1 MEASKKNVIF
11 IDHWAF
17 LEQFEAPM
25 WADLIFEANS
35 GYENITDDDWFN
47 ESHPF
52 HQLSA
57 RELKSKF
64 AHSGEEAV
72 TSPALPSSVSKSRGK
87 HYINKNWG
95 KGVNLNVLLDKQ
107 QGLSKGRCL
116 KQGSSFG
123 HEVKVKSTSN
133 VSRTNGL
140 MSEKSGLTFEH
151 NTRGKAM
158 SKASCNLVGSSSSMD
173 KKNYE
178 RSTRSMVT
186 SENMMPKKDYK
197 GHKKVSCDEKSKSSS
212 VRSVSFG
219 RSAVTVEASRVVQDQ
234 HKYME
239 VSSKPCDQKSGS
251 SSVNSINLGKTHVTP
266 KAEMDV
272 GNIKSRGRTSSSGK
286 SSVGSCSNPSYEVKF
301 VSKQQ
306 RQKITD
312 KKVVG
317 TMNLADKNRCNV
329 GNKSK
334 TSSINVEGK
343 ETGSTKGSNISVAKS
358 LVKSRSV
365 SSSTMLPGKVN
376 KKNSTVG
383 KKEAFDKGKENATR
397 KLTVNKNCNEKGVL
411 ARGILKSQKAREHN
425 CQHKDDKAGSAA
437 LTILGKV
444 NDQREAKNPGNPA
457 RRIYL
462 R

>member
-1 MEASKKNVIF
+1 M
-11 IDHWAF
+11 
-17 LEQFEAPM
+17 
-25 WADLIFEANS
+25 
-35 GYENITDDDWFN
+35 
-47 ESHPF
+47 
-52 HQLSA
+52 SA

-87 HYINKNWG
+87 HYNNKNWG
-95 KGVNLNVLLDKQ
+95 KGINLNVLLDKQ

-123 HEVKVKSTSN
+123 YEVKAKSTLN
-133 VSRTNGL
+133 VSRTKGL

-151 NTRGKAM
+151 NTRGKAT
-158 SKASCNLVGSSSSMD
+158 SNASCNLVGSSSSMD

-178 RSTRSMVT
+178 RSTRSMVA
-186 SENMMPKKDYK
+186 SENMMQKKDYK
-197 GHKKVSCDEKSKSSS
+197 GYRKVSCDEKSKSSP

-219 RSAVTVEASRVVQDQ
+219 RSAVTVEASRVVDDQ

-239 VSSKPCDQKSGS
+239 VSSKSCDQKSGS
-251 SSVNSINLGKTHVTP
+251 SSVSSTSLRKSHVTP
-266 KAEMDV
+266 KVSKVEMEV
-272 GNIKSRGRTSSSGK
+272 GNMKFRGRKSSSGK
-286 SSVGSCSNPSYEVKF
+286 SSVGSCSNPSYEAKF

-306 RQKITD
+306 REKIT
-312 KKVVG
+312 
-317 TMNLADKNRCNV
+317 DKNRCNPV
-329 GNKSK
+329 NKSK
-334 TSSINVEGK
+334 TSSIAAEGK
-343 ETGSTKGSNISVAKS
+343 GKGMIIGSNINVAKS

-365 SSSTMLPGKVN
+365 SSCTMLPGKVN

-444 NDQREAKNPGNPA
+444 NDQCEAKNLGNPA

>member
-1 MEASKKNVIF
+1 MEASKKNGFF

-25 WADLIFEANS
+25 WVDLIVEANS

-47 ESHPF
+47 ESHLF

-72 TSPALPSSVSKSRGK
+72 ASPALPSSVSKSRGK
-87 HYINKNWG
+87 HYNNKNWG
-95 KGVNLNVLLDKQ
+95 KGINLNVLLDKQ

-123 HEVKVKSTSN
+123 YEGKVKSMSN
-133 VSRTNGL
+133 VSRTKGL

-186 SENMMPKKDYK
+186 SEIMLQKKDYK
-197 GHKKVSCDEKSKSSS
+197 GYKKVSCDEKSKSSS

-219 RSAVTVEASRVVQDQ
+219 RSAITVEASRVQDQ

-239 VSSKPCDQKSGS
+239 VSSKQCDQKSRS
-251 SSVNSINLGKTHVTP
+251 SSVSSTSLRKSHVTP
-266 KAEMDV
+266 KVSKVEMDV
-272 GNIKSRGRTSSSGK
+272 GNMKFRGRKSSSGK
-286 SSVGSCSNPSYEVKF
+286 SSVGSCSNPSYEAKF

-306 RQKITD
+306 RAKIT
-312 KKVVG
+312 
-317 TMNLADKNRCNV
+317 DKNRCNP

-334 TSSINVEGK
+334 TSSITAEGK
-343 ETGSTKGSNISVAKS
+343 GKGIIIGSNINVAKS
-358 LVKSRSV
+358 LVKCQSV

-397 KLTVNKNCNEKGVL
+397 KLTVNKNCNEGVL
-411 ARGILKSQKAREHN
+411 AGGIIKSQKTREHN
-425 CQHKDDKAGSAA
+425 RQHKDDKAGSAA

-444 NDQREAKNPGNPA
+444 NDQCEAKNPGNPA

>member
-1 MEASKKNVIF
+1 M
-11 IDHWAF
+11 
-17 LEQFEAPM
+17 
-25 WADLIFEANS
+25 
-35 GYENITDDDWFN
+35 
-47 ESHPF
+47 
-52 HQLSA
+52 SA

-95 KGVNLNVLLDKQ
+95 KGINLNVLLDKQ

-123 HEVKVKSTSN
+123 HEVKARPTSN
-133 VSRTNGL
+133 VSRTKGL

-158 SKASCNLVGSSSSMD
+158 SKASCNLVGSSSSID

-186 SENMMPKKDYK
+186 SENMMQKKDYK
-197 GHKKVSCDEKSKSSS
+197 GHKKRSCDEKSKSSS

-251 SSVNSINLGKTHVTP
+251 SSVNSISLGKSHVTP
-266 KAEMDV
+266 KVSKAEMDV

-312 KKVVG
+312 KKVAG
-317 TMNLADKNRCNV
+317 TMNLADENRCNV

-334 TSSINVEGK
+334 TPSIKVEGK
-343 ETGSTKGSNISVAKS
+343 ETGSTKGSNISDAKS
-358 LVKSRSV
+358 LVRSCNVFKSCIFISFDMQILSLF
-365 SSSTMLPGKVN
+365 SS
-376 KKNSTVG
+376 
-383 KKEAFDKGKENATR
+383 E
-397 KLTVNKNCNEKGVL
+397 
-411 ARGILKSQKAREHN
+411 
-425 CQHKDDKAGSAA
+425 
-437 LTILGKV
+437 
-444 NDQREAKNPGNPA
+444 
-457 RRIYL
+457 
-462 R
+462 